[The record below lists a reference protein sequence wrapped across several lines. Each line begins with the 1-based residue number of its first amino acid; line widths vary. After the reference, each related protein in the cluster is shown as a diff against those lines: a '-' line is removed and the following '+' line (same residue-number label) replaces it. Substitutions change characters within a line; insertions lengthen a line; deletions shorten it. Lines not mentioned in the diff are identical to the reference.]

1 MEVGL
6 VGVAGVLGEAV
17 MDHRVLGSKRDY
29 GQGHVHTQGKEM
41 VDAIVVVLVSN
52 GCLGHAGLFI
62 PKVKIIQDVKVKM
75 ALMSKQY
82 IFYQN

>member
-1 MEVGL
+1 
-6 VGVAGVLGEAV
+6 
-17 MDHRVLGSKRDY
+17 
-29 GQGHVHTQGKEM
+29 M

-62 PKVKIIQDVKVKM
+62 PKVKIIEDVKVKM

-82 IFYQN
+82 ISYQN